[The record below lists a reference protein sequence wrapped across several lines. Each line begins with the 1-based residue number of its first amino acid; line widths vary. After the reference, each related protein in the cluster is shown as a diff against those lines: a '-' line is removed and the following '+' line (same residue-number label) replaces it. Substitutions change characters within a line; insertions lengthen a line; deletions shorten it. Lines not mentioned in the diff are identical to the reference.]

1 MFLSLFLYSLP
12 MFLSLLYMTFFLLFS
27 SFNLCH
33 IFVIKSH
40 ALSLKMKSSDPI
52 IHEICFTPALSYF
65 SCHKYFFSGFL
76 PLFIV
81 LYKFFYFL
89 SHFPPVSLFSLS
101 QLVFL
106 SPSLILSFSHPV
118 CVFFFWLVCV
128 LFFCFS
134 RTLIIVSH
142 TLFHCFNLSFSPLP
156 HLCVLTPAC
165 LSSDVIA
172 SCIPPVICLLVFST
186 PLYFPV

>member
-118 CVFFFWLVCV
+118 CVFFFLARLCV
-128 LFFCFS
+128 IFLLLANPYHCFS
-134 RTLIIVSH
+134 HPLSLFQSFFLTSSSSMCSH
-142 TLFHCFNLSFSPLP
+142 SRMPLF
-156 HLCVLTPAC
+156 
-165 LSSDVIA
+165 
-172 SCIPPVICLLVFST
+172 
-186 PLYFPV
+186 

>member
-33 IFVIKSH
+33 ISVIKSH

-118 CVFFFWLVCV
+118 CVFFFFGSFVCYFFASREPLS
-128 LFFCFS
+128 LFLTPSF
-134 RTLIIVSH
+134 IVSIFLSH
-142 TLFHCFNLSFSPLP
+142 LFLIYVFSLP
-156 HLCVLTPAC
+156 H
-165 LSSDVIA
+165 A
-172 SCIPPVICLLVFST
+172 SLLM
-186 PLYFPV
+186 